1 MAFEIN
7 RLLKKLDKIGKY
19 SLPLCKHEDS
29 SISDKAQQINK
40 LAWELHIEL
49 ERTDFKK
56 DPDKEEPIIR
66 FL

>member
-1 MAFEIN
+1 MAFEID

-19 SLPLCKHEDS
+19 SLPLCKHEDKEIARKS
-29 SISDKAQQINK
+29 QEINK

-49 ERTDFKK
+49 ERTNFKEV
-56 DPDKEEPIIR
+56 DKEEPVVR